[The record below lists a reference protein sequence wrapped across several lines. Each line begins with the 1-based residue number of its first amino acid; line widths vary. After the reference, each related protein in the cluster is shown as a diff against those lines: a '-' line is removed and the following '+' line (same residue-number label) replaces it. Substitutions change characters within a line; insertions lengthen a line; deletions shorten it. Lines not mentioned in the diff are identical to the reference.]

1 MTLYTL
7 LRHMADSYG
16 LAALLALYLMLC
28 LWHLRPGAR
37 RFVADA
43 KHSIFRDDDND

>member
-16 LAALLALYLMLC
+16 LAAILVLYLVLC
-28 LWHLRPGAR
+28 LWHFRPGAR
-37 RFVADA
+37 PHRNAA